1 MSNHRINLRYATAL
15 FDFAAE
21 KNKVEET
28 FNDVQIIAD
37 ICDKSRELRVMLKSP
52 IVFSDKKIKV
62 INEIFK
68 DKIGVVTRTF
78 VDILIRKHREEHLPG
93 ISHSFI
99 ELYRKSKGIKVAIIT
114 SAKKLEKSSYEQ
126 LISILTEQT
135 KSEIILNELVD
146 PDIIGGLIVEIEG
159 VKFDDSI
166 RKKIQTL
173 QQEFNINTY
182 IKGF

>member
-21 KNKVEET
+21 RNQVEET
-28 FNDVQIIAD
+28 YNDVQLIAD

-52 IVFSDKKIKV
+52 IIFSDKKIKV
-62 INEIFK
+62 LNEILGG
-68 DKIGVVTRTF
+68 KIGVVTHTF
-78 VDILIRKHREEHLPG
+78 IDILVRKRREEFLPG
-93 ISHSFI
+93 IAHSFI
-99 ELYRKSKGIKVAIIT
+99 ELYRKSKGIKVAVVS
-114 SAKKLEKSSYEQ
+114 SAKVLEKSSRDT
-126 LISILTEQT
+126 LIEILTKQT
-135 KSEIILNELVD
+135 NSVIILEEVVD
-146 PDIIGGLIVEIEG
+146 PSIIGGLIVNIEG

-173 QQEFNINTY
+173 QQEFNVNAY

>member
-68 DKIGVVTRTF
+68 DKIVVTGTF
-78 VDILIRKHREEHLPG
+78 IDILIRKHREEHLPG
-93 ISHSFI
+93 IAHSFI
-99 ELYRKSKGIKVAIIT
+99 ELYRKSKGIKVANVT